1 MKKPKTVINKSNSF
15 GESKFKFITKRKI
28 KKGTTIKTGNHLI
41 SIGTFST
48 SEIAIISPFTHDFIK
63 LEKTK
68 TNKKLKKAKRLFKSH
83 LCSETDFC
91 FRHFTDDMT
100 RKLIDI
106 LK

>member
-1 MKKPKTVINKSNSF
+1 MKTLQLQ
-15 GESKFKFITKRKI
+15 
-28 KKGTTIKTGNHLI
+28 KGTTIKTGNHLI